1 MDGSSHVCCA
11 SPDLAFLGLF
21 PPSGPVSGQQGL
33 GGSLSL
39 LLRKVGKGWTSAAL
53 QQAEHGHQSPAQT
66 QPLLAVQGAA
76 VQGMGPLNC
85 ARSHGARQGRAGTPL
100 SGTPDSPSSQN
111 LGTTSCL
118 VQNAWSWILQ
128 CLYSRSSPISICP
141 GGAPSYSVFLVEGA
155 HFLPSSLPLP
165 MTNPNRKAL
174 STHGSFQKHHC
185 LRRESEGKLSARP
198 SGFDLRP

>member
-1 MDGSSHVCCA
+1 MCRA

-39 LLRKVGKGWTSAAL
+39 LLRKVGKGWMSAAL

-85 ARSHGARQGRAGTPL
+85 ARSHGARQGRNTALRHSWFSLFPEPRDYFLPGPKCVALDTAVSLFQVIPYFHMSRWGSLLCIPGGGGSLSTFLPPL
-100 SGTPDSPSSQN
+100 THDKPKQKS
-111 LGTTSCL
+111 
-118 VQNAWSWILQ
+118 AEHHMEA
-128 CLYSRSSPISICP
+128 SRSIT
-141 GGAPSYSVFLVEGA
+141 A
-155 HFLPSSLPLP
+155 
-165 MTNPNRKAL
+165 
-174 STHGSFQKHHC
+174 
-185 LRRESEGKLSARP
+185 
-198 SGFDLRP
+198 